1 MTVHGTTLFLAVLHG
16 QSAGSATGLHIHGRA
31 VPGFKT
37 RDGPHN
43 SERLPRPKVTDHDHT
58 KMEVGL
64 TKSMHT
70 ERTQTYGSTARR
82 HHNKRTARVPAP
94 VPLSSEDTIG
104 PAQLWSLCHDPKGRP
119 LCWLW
124 VNKFKVLAIIDTGA
138 ECCAIKLPLVPHLK
152 GFQLHDTCHS
162 VHGVGDGPVRVVG
175 GATLTIVLPDKYTFL
190 HRMLVIDGPMP
201 FPGTTLIGI
210 DLLRKFNWRMVSYI
224 KPRESHYLMLNGHK
238 IPLFYDNGGYSEDP
252 VNPVKQPVTDPLH
265 VNTLATEP
273 ASFVVRSARAKTC
286 PPQTGIWI
294 PVQPIPELQSSTV
307 LVTDIDAEVTVPSAY
322 LQSLSHVWVINLSLM
337 PVTVAAGTP
346 IALAETGITEVDES
360 SSVTPVDLLE
370 VDGAPTLACA
380 STQLGLETDED
391 GCDEESVH
399 EVVEEEVPASSKG
412 HDLAHLTSQQA
423 QQVEA
428 LIQQFPELF
437 KENAPLGIVPGIKHQ
452 IRTEPG
458 AIPIRT
464 KQWRMPETSRS
475 EIRRQCD
482 EMLDMGVIEPSTSPW
497 LSPVVLVRKKDG
509 KLRFC
514 VDFRK
519 INALTMMDSWPMP
532 RIDELIDDLGGAIW
546 FTTLDAKNAYWTIE
560 MDPEDKDKT
569 AFSDGHRLLQF
580 TRMPFGL
587 VTAPST
593 FMRAM
598 ARILSPVLGRH
609 TLAYLDDVV
618 IFSATFEDHL
628 KHLAETLT
636 LLQAAEFRLNRA
648 KCTLAAPEIKFLG
661 FQINKDG
668 VAPDPGKI
676 AAIRD
681 MPTPQSPKAVRRFLG
696 CTGFYRRH
704 VPDYAALAHPLF
716 RLTRKD
722 SLFTWGQEEQESFE
736 TLKQKLIT
744 APILR
749 LPDFSL
755 EFEIHCDA
763 SAIAIGACLM
773 QQDPSEQR
781 PYPISYYSRKLKGA
795 EERYAPIDLEALA
808 VVEAVRH
815 FDPYVYGRHFVI
827 YTDHRPLTYVFHR
840 RCSNLRMNRWWHEM
854 TLYSYTLKYK
864 KGAVN
869 YIPDALSRDVQA
881 YHLYPIE
888 EENEREGSQ
897 ASVEDPLSV
906 AKVAAAQA
914 EDEAWRT
921 VLEYLRDGP
930 VPIHGPRRYKD
941 MDLIDG
947 CIYVNTVTPT
957 GETVAQMVIPKAL
970 RWHAIRRAH
979 DHVTAGHQGWQST
992 LQRLKTLY
1000 YFPGM
1005 QLAVKTYVAGCQTC
1019 QEIRGQVCGRSP
1031 LAHQPDPTGPFDRI
1045 SADLLIITTAKSTV
1059 KNRYTVCLTVIDHYT
1074 RYCILVPLIDKKKD
1088 LCARTMVDRV
1098 FMPFGPP
1105 NTVQLDHGSEFFNRT
1120 LQDLCLTLG
1129 IKVNF
1134 TIIRRPQ
1141 SNGIIERTHRVIREM
1156 LNALTP
1162 EAESGVWQNYVPY
1175 IQLIMNTSVH
1185 TSLQDTPLHLLTGR
1199 HTYFPLGDTN
1209 RVVYCPEQER
1219 VVRLADLK
1227 RIRGIAQEVMARNR
1241 AKWKANHD
1249 ERFVRKPSR
1258 QFKVGDLVMRHLRQA
1273 ASDHVASS
1281 WMRKWEGPYRI
1292 EAQKGP
1298 LAFYIKQLHGRKEA
1312 TVHAQNMK
1320 PFFYPADVVPPGNV
1334 VVNVRGTEVDDDVE
1348 GVDVDD
1354 PEPMRDDE
1362 GEDELTRASE
1372 DTREESDEEDDVP
1385 LVERHRRQRLAER
1398 QEIERTASTDDM
1410 PPLEEERTEDT
1421 VTWQPVPCS
1430 DPPARPQGAGGR
1442 TAIGE
1447 EFELSEEQGVELA
1460 PPPPPKRDYS
1470 IYPSHQSRY
1479 RASEPSA
1486 RTLRSREPKPGTSKE

>member
-1 MTVHGTTLFLAVLHG
+1 MTVHGITLTLAEHHG
-16 QSAGSATGLHIHGRA
+16 PSAESVRELLMYGPVVR
-31 VPGFKT
+31 GFKT
-37 RDGPHN
+37 GDGQY
-43 SERLPRPKVTDHDHT
+43 SSGRLHRPGQAVHDR
-58 KMEVGL
+58 MVGL
-64 TKSMHT
+64 TKST
-70 ERTQTYGSTARR
+70 RTGRIRASESTAKPQRR
-82 HHNKRTARVPAP
+82 RAKTKMSAP
-94 VPLSSEDTIG
+94 EPLTTEDTVS

-162 VHGVGDGPVRVVG
+162 VHGIGDGPVRVVG
-175 GATLTIVLPDKYTFL
+175 GATLTIVLPDRYTFL

-210 DLLRKFNWRMVSYI
+210 DLLRKFNWRMVSYT

-238 IPLFYDNGGYSEDP
+238 VPLFYDNGGYSEDP
-252 VNPVKQPVTDPLH
+252 ANPIKQPTTEPLH
-265 VNTLATEP
+265 VHALTTQQT
-273 ASFVVRSARAKTC
+273 SFVIKTATTRVC
-286 PPQTGIWI
+286 PAQTGIWI
-294 PVQPIPELQSSTV
+294 PVQPIPGLPDSPV
-307 LVTDIDAEVTVPSAY
+307 LVTDIDAEVTVPPAY
-322 LQSLSHVWVINLSLM
+322 LKSLSHVWVVNLTMM

-346 IALAETGITEVDES
+346 IAQAETEIAEVDELG
-360 SSVTPVDLLE
+360 SVKSVDLLE
-370 VDGAPTLACA
+370 VDGAPTMTCA
-380 STQLGLETDED
+380 AASLGLKTDED
-391 GCDEESVH
+391 GHDEECVC
-399 EVVEEEVPASSKG
+399 EEVEEEVPESSKEY
-412 HDLAHLTSQQA
+412 DLAHLTTQQA

-428 LIQQFPELF
+428 LINRFHELF

-458 AIPIRT
+458 TIPVRT
-464 KQWRMPETSRS
+464 KQWRMPETSRN

-482 EMLDMGVIEPSTSPW
+482 EMLDMGVIEPSASPW

-598 ARILSPVLGRH
+598 SRILTPVLGRH

-618 IFSATFEDHL
+618 IFSSTFEDHL
-628 KHLAETLT
+628 MHLAETLT
-636 LLQAAEFRLNRA
+636 LLQDAEFRLNRA

-681 MPTPQSPKAVRRFLG
+681 MPAPQSPKAVRRFLG

-704 VPDYAALAHPLF
+704 VPDYAGLAHPLF

-722 SLFTWGQEEQESFE
+722 SPFTWGQMEQESFDA
-736 TLKQKLIT
+736 LKHKLIT

-773 QQDPSEQR
+773 QQDPSDHQ
-781 PYPISYYSRKLKGA
+781 PYPISYYSRKLRGA

-840 RCSNLRMNRWWHEM
+840 RCTNLRMNRWWHEM

-869 YIPDALSRDVQA
+869 YIPDALSRDVQPL
-881 YHLYPIE
+881 HLYPIE
-888 EENEREGSQ
+888 EEDERDEPQGPP
-897 ASVEDPLSV
+897 EDPLSV
-906 AKVAAAQA
+906 DKVAAAQA
-914 EDEAWRT
+914 TDEVWRP
-921 VLEYLRDGP
+921 VLEYLRGGP
-930 VPIHGPRRYKD
+930 VPERGPLKYGN

-947 CIYVNTVTPT
+947 CIYINTITPT
-957 GETVAQMVIPKAL
+957 GETIAQMVIPKVL
-970 RWHAIRRAH
+970 RWQAIRKAH
-979 DHVTAGHQGWQST
+979 DHVMAGHQGWQRT

-1005 QLAVKTYVAGCQTC
+1005 QQAVRDYVAGCQTC
-1019 QEIRGQVCGRSP
+1019 QEIRGQVYGRSP

-1045 SADLLIITTAKSTV
+1045 SADLLIITTAKPTV
-1059 KNRYTVCLTVIDHYT
+1059 RNRYTCCLTVIDHYT
-1074 RYCILVPLIDKKKD
+1074 RYCILVPLTDRKKD
-1088 LCARTMVDRV
+1088 LCARTMVERV

-1105 NTVQLDHGSEFFNRT
+1105 NTIQLDHGVEFFNRT
-1120 LQDLCLTLG
+1120 LQDLCLTLD
-1129 IKVNF
+1129 IKMNF

-1162 EAESGVWQNYVPY
+1162 EAESGVWQKYVPY

-1199 HTYFPLGDTN
+1199 HTHFPLGDTN

-1219 VVRLADLK
+1219 VVRLADL
-1227 RIRGIAQEVMARNR
+1227 RRVRAIAR
-1241 AKWKANHD
+1241 AVLVRSRSRWKANHD
-1249 ERFVRKPSR
+1249 ERFVRKPSH
-1258 QFKVGDLVMRHLRQA
+1258 QFKVGDLVMKLLRKTA
-1273 ASDHVASS
+1273 TDHIASS
-1281 WMRKWEGPYRI
+1281 WTRKWEGPYRI
-1292 EAQKGP
+1292 VEIKGP
-1298 LAFYIKQLHGRKEA
+1298 LAFYVQQLHG
-1312 TVHAQNMK
+1312 
-1320 PFFYPADVVPPGNV
+1320 
-1334 VVNVRGTEVDDDVE
+1334 
-1348 GVDVDD
+1348 
-1354 PEPMRDDE
+1354 
-1362 GEDELTRASE
+1362 
-1372 DTREESDEEDDVP
+1372 
-1385 LVERHRRQRLAER
+1385 
-1398 QEIERTASTDDM
+1398 
-1410 PPLEEERTEDT
+1410 
-1421 VTWQPVPCS
+1421 
-1430 DPPARPQGAGGR
+1430 
-1442 TAIGE
+1442 
-1447 EFELSEEQGVELA
+1447 
-1460 PPPPPKRDYS
+1460 
-1470 IYPSHQSRY
+1470 
-1479 RASEPSA
+1479 
-1486 RTLRSREPKPGTSKE
+1486 